1 MLTPRRPRG
10 FTLVE
15 ALVALTLML
24 AGLAGAGIVLGRSIQ
39 YERESGTRRT
49 AIRLA
54 GSLAEELRALD
65 RELAQSIPADT
76 PALRAWTASAIASLP
91 AGSIAR
97 VELAPGVP
105 AQYRIT
111 IEWQVAG
118 IGVQRVVLPVTT

>member
-1 MLTPRRPRG
+1 MLTRLLVRG

-15 ALVALTLML
+15 ALVALVLML
-24 AGLAGAGIVLGRSIQ
+24 MGLAGAGIVLGRSIQ
-39 YERESGTRRT
+39 YERESGTRRM

-65 RELAQSIPADT
+65 REPAGSLPADT
-76 PALRAWTASAIASLP
+76 PALRAWTESAIASLP
-91 AGSIAR
+91 ADSVAR
-97 VELAPGVP
+97 VDLVPGVP

-111 IEWQVAG
+111 IEWPVAG

>member
-1 MLTPRRPRG
+1 MLTRHASRG

-15 ALVALTLML
+15 ALVALVLML
-24 AGLAGAGIVLGRSIQ
+24 MGLAGAGIVLGRSIQ
-39 YERESGTRRT
+39 YERESGTRRM

-65 RELAQSIPADT
+65 REPAESIPADT
-76 PALRAWTASAIASLP
+76 PALRAWTESAMASLP
-91 AGSIAR
+91 AGSAAR

-111 IEWQVAG
+111 IEWPVAG
-118 IGVQRVVLPVTT
+118 IGMQRVVLQVTT